1 MQKTFIGILLVIL
14 AVVLFALNNSSVV
27 TMNFGKWNIESNLSL
42 VMIIAVT
49 FGAMTSFI
57 LSLPYRA
64 RKNNEIRNRDRTI
77 KGLESQIRQLENDIK
92 VAVDKKV
99 KKWKDKKKNRIKYL
113 LGKLSSNIN
122 VNRIKTFRYENK

>member
-92 VAVDKKV
+92 VAVDKKS
-99 KKWKDKKKNRIKYL
+99 KEMERQKEKPD
-113 LGKLSSNIN
+113 
-122 VNRIKTFRYENK
+122 

>member
-27 TMNFGKWNIESNLSL
+27 TLNFWKWNIESNLSL
-42 VMIIAVT
+42 VLIIAVT

-77 KGLESQIRQLENDIK
+77 KGLESQIRKLENDIK
-92 VAVDKKV
+92 AAV
-99 KKWKDKKKNRIKYL
+99 N
-113 LGKLSSNIN
+113 
-122 VNRIKTFRYENK
+122 KTSKELERQKEKPD